1 MTSAAYEASDRAG
14 ETAAAG
20 EGKSGARKPA
30 GRGRLWVLAAAAMG
44 AGLFAL
50 AILQLAALFRESA
63 LDQERISART
73 KLELIAVG
81 LAGEL
86 AKFEAVA
93 EILAGDSRYRG
104 FLRGDDAVTVEEIN
118 ARLAQVRDE
127 SDALDV
133 YLLDRAGTTL
143 AASNWNQEISFV
155 GRNFR
160 YRPYFQ
166 DAISRGFG
174 KFFAVGTTS
183 GVRGYYFAYPI
194 VHGSRAIGVMA
205 VKMQIDHLEP
215 IWDRNG
221 SDVLV
226 ADDNGIVF
234 MATDARWRLHSLWP
248 ISAEAREQIRQTR
261 QYPEDAYEVVPIET
275 LETLAPDERIVR
287 LADAND
293 PAGEPWLMQELNM
306 PQAGWTLIL
315 LSDLSRVDR
324 TVLRNSV
331 LVAACAAALFG
342 MLWVAF
348 ERQRRT
354 RDRLESERR
363 HRAELEK
370 LVEARTRGL
379 TTAYEELRGV
389 QEQLV
394 LNSRF
399 AVMGRLSAGLSHEIS
414 QPLTAIGAHLDN
426 ARELIARDRI
436 EEARERL
443 ADIHRLSA
451 RITKIVRQLKILAH
465 GSRIELSPVSV
476 RRAAETAMGLLR
488 EKLAGAGVDFDIEE
502 DGLIHVMA
510 EPVLFEQVFVNL
522 FSNSVQALAETPG
535 PGITVSVS
543 RSPGWV
549 EIAVSDNGPG
559 LEPARLEEIFEPFVT
574 TRSGQGGLGLGLTIV
589 QDTIVRFGGRIR
601 AENKLR
607 GGGLVITLSLRAPP
621 GRAST

>member
-1 MTSAAYEASDRAG
+1 MSMAYDPAERA
-14 ETAAAG
+14 EEAAAMAN
-20 EGKSGARKPA
+20 GKRRPD
-30 GRGRLWVLAAAAMG
+30 RRRLWVLVAAAAG
-44 AGLFAL
+44 LSLFAL
-50 AILQLAALFRESA
+50 GILQLAALFRENA
-63 LDQERISART
+63 LDQERDSART

-86 AKFEAVA
+86 AKFETVA
-93 EILAGDSRYRG
+93 QILSGDAGYRA
-104 FLRGDDAVTVEEIN
+104 FLRGDGSVSVADIN
-118 ARLAQVRDE
+118 ARLEQVRDE

-143 AASNWNQEISFV
+143 AASNWDQEVSFV
-155 GRNFR
+155 GRNFG

-166 DAISRGFG
+166 DAIAGGFG

-183 GVRGYYFAYPI
+183 GVRGYYFAHPI
-194 VHGSRAIGVMA
+194 FHGAEAVGVLT

-215 IWDRNG
+215 VWDRKG

-226 ADDNGIVF
+226 ADDHGIVF
-234 MATDARWRLHSLWP
+234 MATDARWRLRGLWP
-248 ISAEAREQIRQTR
+248 IAPDVRQRIRETR
-261 QYPEDAYEVVPIET
+261 QYPDDAHEPIPIET

-287 LADAND
+287 ISE
-293 PAGEPWLMQELNM
+293 AGEGSGALWLMQEHDM

-324 TVLRNSV
+324 SVLQNTV

-354 RDRLESERR
+354 RDRLASERR
-363 HRAELEK
+363 HRGELEK
-370 LVEARTRGL
+370 LVEERTRGL
-379 TTAYEELRGV
+379 KTAYEELRGV

-426 ARELIARDRI
+426 AKELIARDRI
-436 EEARERL
+436 EDARQRL
-443 ADIHRLSA
+443 TDIHRLTA
-451 RITKIVRQLKILAH
+451 RITTIVRQLKTLAH

-476 RRAAETAMGLLR
+476 RRALETATGLLR
-488 EKLAGAGVDFDIEE
+488 EELAGIRVDLGSAE
-502 DGLIHVMA
+502 GTLIHVMA

-522 FSNSVQALAETPG
+522 FSNSTQALAETREPR
-535 PGITVSVS
+535 ISVQVS
-543 RSPGWV
+543 RSNGWV

-559 LEPARLEEIFEPFVT
+559 LDPARLEEIFEPFVT

-589 QDTIVRFGGRIR
+589 QDTIVRFGGRVR
-601 AENKLR
+601 AENKSD
-607 GGGLVITLSLRAPP
+607 GGGLVVTLSLRA
-621 GRAST
+621 GEDKRSA